1 MREADPNHPCSD
13 MFFIVF
19 NNQLYYFK
27 KAKDFPVRVN
37 EEAVFICYFRSNV
50 TCNLHIFSMQV
61 SNTKCKCT
69 PVYVIFNLG
78 GSKVF
83 AIALKLGLSILS
95 YFQFFSRFG
104 AG

>member
-1 MREADPNHPCSD
+1 MREAEPNLVSPDRHNYSGHFFLSFVFGSLCLSVMSMREADPNHPFSD

-50 TCNLHIFSMQV
+50 TCNLHIFQ
-61 SNTKCKCT
+61 
-69 PVYVIFNLG
+69 Y
-78 GSKVF
+78 
-83 AIALKLGLSILS
+83 
-95 YFQFFSRFG
+95 